1 MSAAQEVQI
10 KRLPAMAPLLL
21 RAALPRRRK
30 AKDFP
35 DVRISLPSL
44 RCNARQVRRYARA
57 CGFSEARDTLPP
69 SYLHTLAF
77 RLQMQL
83 MLRKDFP
90 VAPMGSVHLSNTII
104 QHRGI
109 RLDET
114 LRLDCELAGHED
126 TDRGIEFAF
135 RCRAYANNE
144 CVWEDYSLYLSRRAS
159 KGGKKTPKKHAQPR
173 SYTQQQPLAI
183 AAMTAR
189 RYALASGDFNPIHLH
204 NLSAKLLG
212 FRKMVV
218 HGMWSKAACIAKLA
232 DHESREQL
240 HCEVEFKT
248 PVFLP
253 ADTLL
258 CYDNDGDTTVFELR
272 DARSG
277 RPHLLGRLS

>member
-21 RAALPRRRK
+21 RAALPRRRR
-30 AKDFP
+30 ATDFP
-35 DVRISLPSL
+35 DVRLSLPSL
-44 RCNARQVRRYARA
+44 RCSPRQVRRYDRA
-57 CGFSEARDTLPP
+57 CGFSDAGDTLPA

-104 QHRGI
+104 QHRPI

-114 LRLDCELAGHED
+114 LKLDCELAGHEES
-126 TDRGIEFAF
+126 DRGIEFAF
-135 RCRAYANNE
+135 RCRAYANGE
-144 CVWEDYSLYLSRRAS
+144 CVWEDDSRYLSRRAS
-159 KGGKKTPKKHAQPR
+159 KGGKKTPKKHAEPHR
-173 SYTQQQPLAI
+173 YSQQLPLPIGAV
-183 AAMTAR
+183 TAR
-189 RYALASGDFNPIHLH
+189 RYALASGDFNPIHLT

-218 HGMWSKAACIAKLA
+218 HGMWSKAACIAKLNGG
-232 DHESREQL
+232 ENRGPL
-240 HCEVEFKT
+240 RCEVEFKT

-253 ADTLL
+253 ADTVLH
-258 CYDNDGDTTVFELR
+258 YETEGDTTVFELR

-277 RPHLLGRLS
+277 RPHLLGRLA